1 LLQPESVLTAKK
13 LPRQTSVEEAAQ
25 AKMVGD
31 VVSNTVI
38 AVLTASFMISM
49 LVAGPLNQILGALKH
64 L

>member
-1 LLQPESVLTAKK
+1 LLQPESVLTSKK
-13 LPRQTSVEEAAQ
+13 LPRQTSLEEGAH

-49 LVAGPLNQILGALKH
+49 LVAGPLNQILGALKQ

>member
-1 LLQPESVLTAKK
+1 MQPESVLITKR
-13 LPRQTSVEEAAQ
+13 LPRQTSLEEGAQ

-38 AVLTASFMISM
+38 AVLTASFTISI
-49 LVAGPLNQILGALKH
+49 LIAGPLNLILGALKH